1 MRVLLVEDSE
11 TDAALLERELRRSG
25 FEPQVGRVDTSEAFD
40 RIVEQDRWEQLAE
53 TMRAKVR
60 DNDRA
65 PEPRSLAR

>member
-11 TDAALLERELRRSG
+11 TDATLLEREPRRSG

-40 RIVEQDRWEQLAE
+40 WIVEQDRWEQLAE

-65 PEPRSLAR
+65 SEPRSLAR